1 MKMTKIQYD
10 TVNGIEIVEEFDS
23 EAKIVEGFE
32 VDDLRTADDGLF
44 GAEVTDD
51 QLEEIRAEYGF
62 FR

>member
-1 MKMTKIQYD
+1 MAKIQYD
-10 TVNGIEIVEEFDS
+10 TVNGIEIVDEFDS
-23 EAKIVEGFE
+23 EAVVIKGFD

-62 FR
+62 FRG

>member
-1 MKMTKIQYD
+1 MTKIQYD
-10 TVNGIEIVEEFDS
+10 TVNGIEIVDEFDS
-23 EAKIVEGFE
+23 EAVIVKGFE
-32 VDDLRTADDGLF
+32 VDDLRTAGDGLF